1 MAGEWWSDL
10 REAGDWSQ
18 YGKVLGEF
26 RVRYTYPTLQLRE
39 RGDEVLDH
47 TPELKRVL
55 GAAPSGTTFC
65 NHSSSNRGTAPD
77 WRYVE
82 LLLRIAT
89 RKHALLTKAPDQGD
103 ALVGWWAQQ
112 HQRLGGST
120 GTFRVTASPD
130 VPQELIEAFGGPAAG
145 TTPPRTPPTE
155 TVDGPGPVAEPAVPR
170 PRPAAPPPPSPTV
183 APFLIGSL
191 PTRASA
197 FQDRTGVRD
206 KVDRAC
212 EGRATTAMT
221 QVFSGGGGVGKSQLA
236 ASYAHQ
242 ALAAGTEVVV
252 WVDAAESDQITTL
265 YAQAARRLEV
275 AGTGS
280 ENAESDARAFMDWL
294 STTTRS
300 WLVVLDDLT
309 DLDAADA
316 WWPPPALTG
325 NGRVLATTRRRE
337 ALLSGAGRTVIPVD
351 TYTPDEAAA
360 YLHERL
366 TAEGITDPPEDHAA
380 LATALGH
387 LPLALSHAAA
397 YMINEGVSS
406 SEYLD
411 LFTDSTRRLD
421 DVMPRGADTE
431 RYGREVAAALL
442 LSLDAAQKSD
452 PVGLATPAL
461 RLAAVLDPAGHP
473 RTLWASA
480 SLDAHMRAQRGEQ
493 ADSGPA
499 PTGAA
504 RSALRLLHRYG
515 LLTDDAR
522 NGARAVQIHALTAR
536 AALEITPPTELPA
549 IVDAAANAL
558 VEIWPEADHTD
569 RELHAVLRA
578 NTDVLHTHA
587 GDLLWHADRRD
598 VLYRTGQNLSNT
610 GLYAAAAI
618 YWQRLAAES
627 ERLLGS
633 EHPDTVIAWAN
644 LAASY
649 GRAGRTE
656 EAIGIEE
663 RVVAVRER
671 LLGSDHLGTVRGWA
685 NLAVSYGHAGRVQE
699 AVGIEERVV
708 AVRERLLGSEHP
720 DTAIAWANLAASYG
734 RAGRTE
740 EAIGIAERVVAV
752 RERLLGSDHLDT
764 VRGWANLAVSY
775 GHAGRVQEAVGIE
788 EQVMADRERL
798 LGPDHPDTVLARGN
812 LSVSYAEAGR
822 VQEAIGIGERVVAD
836 RERLLGSDHPD
847 TVRARGNLAVSYAEA
862 GRVQEAIGIE
872 GRVVADCERLL
883 GSDHPDTVR
892 ARGNLAVSYAEAG
905 RVQEAIGMGEQVVA
919 DSERLLGPDHPDT
932 VRARENLAAMRDE

>member
-1 MAGEWWSDL
+1 MAGEWWRDL

-26 RVRYTYPTLQLRE
+26 RVRYTYTTLQLRE

-47 TPELKRVL
+47 TPELKRAL
-55 GAAPSGTTFC
+55 GAAPSATTFC
-65 NHSSSNRGTAPD
+65 NHSSPGRATEPD

-89 RKHALLTKAPDQGD
+89 RKHALLTKGPDQGD
-103 ALVGWWAQQ
+103 ALVGWWAQE

-120 GTFRVTASPD
+120 GTLRVTASPD
-130 VPQELIEAFGGPAAG
+130 VPQELIEAFGGPATG
-145 TTPPRTPPTE
+145 TTPPRRPPTE
-155 TVDGPGPVAEPAVPR
+155 TGHGPGLVAEPVVPR
-170 PRPAAPPPPSPTV
+170 PRPAAPPPSPAG
-183 APFLIGSL
+183 APVLIGSL
-191 PTRASA
+191 PTQASA

-275 AGTGS
+275 VGTAS

-337 ALLSGAGRTVIPVD
+337 ARLSGVGRTVIPVD

-366 TAEGITDPPEDHAA
+366 TAEGITDPSEDHAA

-499 PTGAA
+499 STGAA

-549 IVDAAANAL
+549 IVHAAANAL

-578 NTDVLHTHA
+578 NTDVLHAHA
-587 GDLLWHADRRD
+587 GDLLWQADGYR
-598 VLYRTGQNLSNT
+598 VLDRAGQNVLNA
-610 GLYAAAAI
+610 GLHTAATI
-618 YWQRLAAES
+618 YWQRLAADSERLLGS
-627 ERLLGS
+627 DDPDTVSVRANLAASYGQAGRVQEAIGIEEQVVTDSERLLGSDDPDTVTAWANLAASYWQVGRVQEAIGIEEQVVADRERLLGS
-633 EHPDTVIAWAN
+633 EHPDTVSA
-644 LAASY
+644 
-649 GRAGRTE
+649 R
-656 EAIGIEE
+656 
-663 RVVAVRER
+663 
-671 LLGSDHLGTVRGWA
+671 A
-685 NLAVSYGHAGRVQE
+685 NLAVSYGQVGRVKE
-699 AVGIEERVV
+699 AVVIGEQVV
-708 AVRERLLGSEHP
+708 ADRERLLGSEHP
-720 DTAIAWANLAASYG
+720 DTLRARANVAMSYG
-734 RAGRTE
+734 RAGWVE
-740 EAIGIAERVVAV
+740 EAVVIGEQVVADG
-752 RERLLGSDHLDT
+752 ERLLGS
-764 VRGWANLAVSY
+764 
-775 GHAGRVQEAVGIE
+775 E
-788 EQVMADRERL
+788 
-798 LGPDHPDTVLARGN
+798 HPDTVTAWAN
-812 LSVSYAEAGR
+812 LSALFWRAGR
-822 VQEAIGIGERVVAD
+822 VQEAIGIEERVVAD
-836 RERLLGSDHPD
+836 RERLLGSEHPD
-847 TVRARGNLAVSYAEA
+847 TVSARVNLAVSYEE
-862 GRVQEAIGIE
+862 V
-872 GRVVADCERLL
+872 
-883 GSDHPDTVR
+883 
-892 ARGNLAVSYAEAG
+892 G

-932 VRARENLAAMRDE
+932 VIARENLAAMRGE

>member
-47 TPELKRVL
+47 TPELKQAL
-55 GAAPSGTTFC
+55 GAAPSATTFC
-65 NHSSSNRGTAPD
+65 NHSSPGRGAEPD

-89 RKHALLTKAPDQGD
+89 RKHALLTKGPDQGD
-103 ALVGWWAQQ
+103 ALVGWWAQE

-120 GTFRVTASPD
+120 GTLRVTASPD
-130 VPQELIEAFGGPAAG
+130 VPQELIEAFGGPATG
-145 TTPPRTPPTE
+145 TTPPRRPPTE
-155 TVDGPGPVAEPAVPR
+155 TGHGPGPVAEPVVPH
-170 PRPAAPPPPSPTV
+170 PRPAAPPPSPAG
-183 APFLIGSL
+183 APVLIGSL

-206 KVDRAC
+206 KVDRAW

-275 AGTGS
+275 VGTAS
-280 ENAESDARAFMDWL
+280 ENAESDARAFMGWL
-294 STTTRS
+294 ATTTRS

-337 ALLSGAGRTVIPVD
+337 ARLSGVGRTVIPVG

-360 YLHERL
+360 YLQERV
-366 TAEGITDPPEDHAA
+366 TAEDITDPPEDHAA

-536 AALEITPPTELPA
+536 AALEITPPTELA
-549 IVDAAANAL
+549 TTVQAAADAL

-578 NTDVLHTHA
+578 NTDVLHAHA
-587 GDLLWHADRRD
+587 GDLLWHADGGH
-598 VLYRTGQNLSNT
+598 VLYRAGLNLYNT
-610 GLYAAAAI
+610 GLYTAATT

-633 EHPDTVIAWAN
+633 EHPDTVSARLN

-649 GRAGRTE
+649 WQSGRTQ

-663 RVVAVRER
+663 RVVA
-671 LLGSDHLGTVRGWA
+671 D
-685 NLAVSYGHAGRVQE
+685 
-699 AVGIEERVV
+699 
-708 AVRERLLGSEHP
+708 RERLLGSEHP
-720 DTAIAWANLAASYG
+720 DTARARVNLAASYG
-734 RAGRTE
+734 RAGRVQ
-740 EAIGIAERVVAV
+740 EAIGMGERVVADS
-752 RERLLGSDHLDT
+752 ERLWGS
-764 VRGWANLAVSY
+764 
-775 GHAGRVQEAVGIE
+775 E
-788 EQVMADRERL
+788 
-798 LGPDHPDTVLARGN
+798 HPDTVRARVNLAI
-812 LSVSYAEAGR
+812 SYGRAGR
-822 VQEAIGIGERVVAD
+822 VQEAIGMGERGVAD
-836 RERLLGSDHPD
+836 SERLWGSEHPD
-847 TVRARGNLAVSYAEA
+847 TVRARVNLAVSYGRA

-872 GRVVADCERLL
+872 EQVVADRERLW
-883 GSDHPDTVR
+883 GSEHPDTVR
-892 ARGNLAVSYAEAG
+892 ARVNLAASYGRAG
-905 RVQEAIGMGEQVVA
+905 RMQEAIGMGEQVVA

-932 VRARENLAAMRDE
+932 VLARENLAVMRGE

>member
-1 MAGEWWSDL
+1 MRSL
-10 REAGDWSQ
+10 
-18 YGKVLGEF
+18 
-26 RVRYTYPTLQLRE
+26 
-39 RGDEVLDH
+39 
-47 TPELKRVL
+47 
-55 GAAPSGTTFC
+55 
-65 NHSSSNRGTAPD
+65 GTA
-77 WRYVE
+77 
-82 LLLRIAT
+82 
-89 RKHALLTKAPDQGD
+89 
-103 ALVGWWAQQ
+103 
-112 HQRLGGST
+112 
-120 GTFRVTASPD
+120 
-130 VPQELIEAFGGPAAG
+130 
-145 TTPPRTPPTE
+145 
-155 TVDGPGPVAEPAVPR
+155 
-170 PRPAAPPPPSPTV
+170 
-183 APFLIGSL
+183 
-191 PTRASA
+191 
-197 FQDRTGVRD
+197 
-206 KVDRAC
+206 
-212 EGRATTAMT
+212 
-221 QVFSGGGGVGKSQLA
+221 
-236 ASYAHQ
+236 
-242 ALAAGTEVVV
+242 
-252 WVDAAESDQITTL
+252 
-265 YAQAARRLEV
+265 
-275 AGTGS
+275 S

-294 STTTRS
+294 ATTTRS

-325 NGRVLATTRRRE
+325 NGRALATTRRRE
-337 ALLSGAGRTVIPVD
+337 ARLSGAGRTVIPVD

-366 TAEGITDPPEDHAA
+366 TAEGIIDPPGDHAA

-480 SLDAHMRAQRGEQ
+480 SLDAHMRAHRGEQ
-493 ADSGPA
+493 TDSDPA

-578 NTDVLHTHA
+578 NTDVLHAHA
-587 GDLLWHADRRD
+587 GDLLWHADGGH
-598 VLYRTGQNLSNT
+598 VLYRAGLNLYNT
-610 GLYAAAAI
+610 GLYTAATT

-633 EHPDTVIAWAN
+633 EHPDTVSARLN

-649 GRAGRTE
+649 WQSGRTQ

-663 RVVAVRER
+663 RVVA
-671 LLGSDHLGTVRGWA
+671 D
-685 NLAVSYGHAGRVQE
+685 
-699 AVGIEERVV
+699 
-708 AVRERLLGSEHP
+708 RERLLGSEHP
-720 DTAIAWANLAASYG
+720 DTARAWVNLAASYWQ
-734 RAGRTE
+734 
-740 EAIGIAERVVAV
+740 V
-752 RERLLGSDHLDT
+752 
-764 VRGWANLAVSY
+764 
-775 GHAGRVQEAVGIE
+775 GRVQEAMGIE
-788 EQVMADRERL
+788 ERVVADRERL
-798 LGPDHPDTVLARGN
+798 LGSEHPDTVSARVNLAA
-812 LSVSYAEAGR
+812 SYWRAGR
-822 VQEAIGIGERVVAD
+822 VQEAIGMGERVVADRERFLGSEHPGTVRAWVNLAASYWRAGRVQEAIVIEERVVADSERLLGSEHPDTVRAWVNLAVSYGQVGRVQEAIVIGERVVAD
-836 RERLLGSDHPD
+836 SERLLGSDHPD

-872 GRVVADCERLL
+872 ERVVADC
-883 GSDHPDTVR
+883 
-892 ARGNLAVSYAEAG
+892 
-905 RVQEAIGMGEQVVA
+905 
-919 DSERLLGPDHPDT
+919 ERLLGPDHPDT
-932 VRARENLAAMRDE
+932 VLARENLAAMRDE